1 MDDSSDSENG
11 KALVLKDGE
20 DSDFISKLIAVPS
33 FGILVLAIAVIVR
46 LIQRGPSIRYWI
58 LLGGGL
64 LSILI
69 LFGFSIIVTKD
80 KGEQKR
86 GMFPILLSFS
96 LFVPYLY
103 GCYLCLYEGLWR
115 FVRTFS
121 AFSLKSLAL
130 SLLFTILGYKVV
142 SATYKVTEFGRKIH
156 AGVIRIEDPN
166 KSS

>member
-1 MDDSSDSENG
+1 MSDSSDSESS
-11 KALVLKDGE
+11 KALVIKDGE
-20 DSDFISKLIAVPS
+20 VSHFFGKLFGVPF

-69 LFGFSIIVTKD
+69 LFGFSILVTKD
-80 KGEQKR
+80 KGEKKR
-86 GMFPILLSFS
+86 GLFPMLLSFS

-115 FVRTFS
+115 LVRTFS
-121 AFSLKSLAL
+121 AFSLKSLVL
-130 SLLFTILGYKVV
+130 SIIFTILGYKVV
-142 SATYKVTEFGRKIH
+142 SATYKVTEFGRKVDSG
-156 AGVIRIEDPN
+156 AVRIEDT
-166 KSS
+166 K